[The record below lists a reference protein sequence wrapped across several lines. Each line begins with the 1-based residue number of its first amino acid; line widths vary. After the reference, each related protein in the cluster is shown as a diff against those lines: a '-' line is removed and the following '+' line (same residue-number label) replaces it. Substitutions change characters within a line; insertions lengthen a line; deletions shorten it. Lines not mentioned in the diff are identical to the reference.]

1 MFQTQK
7 QQNIFSA
14 DSSLREK
21 AIDLYKVLVRS
32 LAHLIA
38 TLNPSK
44 AKDKFRDKAKRLGKK
59 LIPYHT
65 AADIDAILGDVAT
78 SVAKFQD
85 SLQLIRDGYLVDT
98 HQNTESLLD
107 QGNQIHAST
116 EVIGEDV
123 SHIRQELSSLKRGF
137 DESRLEQ
144 QIRHRDEVDSKN
156 YFLVFVRS
164 DPPGTDHYANFL
176 VTAFFE
182 FKGSLVNPNSR
193 NSLHRRS
200 LHSPTTTTTAFSF

>member
-65 AADIDAILGDVAT
+65 AAGIDEILGQVAS
-78 SVAKFQD
+78 SVAKFRD
-85 SLQLIRDGYLVDT
+85 SLQLVRDGYLVDT

-107 QGNQIHAST
+107 QGNQIHANT
-116 EVIGEDV
+116 DMIGEDV
-123 SHIRQELSSLKRGF
+123 SHIREELSSLRKGF
-137 DESRLEQ
+137 DASRLEQ

-164 DPPGTDHYANFL
+164 DPPGEYL
-176 VTAFFE
+176 QKRAFY
-182 FKGSLVNPNSR
+182 G
-193 NSLHRRS
+193 
-200 LHSPTTTTTAFSF
+200 TI